1 MNTEQK
7 QYDAPTK
14 QVSAEQKTAAE
25 KSPVTEPPTEKRR
38 MTLSGREKTDVAKI
52 LGFAG
57 VLLVIG
63 FVGLLFFLRPSE
75 SQAEKRKLTEF
86 PAFTWADFLDGT
98 YFSTVS
104 TWYADTFPGRDG
116 LISVQHALEEL
127 YGIRTVRVV
136 KPNTPSGGNTGGG
149 ATPGHDNGTPVEK
162 LGTMYIKGN
171 QAFEAY
177 RYNERAAARY
187 AAILNRA
194 AEAMP
199 NAKVYDL
206 IVPLSYSVN
215 LTEREQAQFDLSD
228 AGESVSKMYAMMN
241 ASVGKISVLPE
252 LLAHKDEYLY
262 FRTDHHWTAR
272 GAYYAY
278 RAFCAEAG
286 LTPRELDSWKRMEFA
301 GFLGTLYSEAGSPSS
316 LGNTPDTVEAW
327 IPSGTNKMTVYPVKG
342 DATTQYPVIQTATD
356 RYYAAAGSKYNCF
369 IAGDNPLSVIENPN
383 AERDEAIVVVK
394 ESFGN
399 AFVPFLVDTYRTVYV
414 VDYRTFRAK
423 MGVSLPAFVAEK
435 GASTVLFLNNM
446 TATSASERLSE
457 MEGILK

>member
-1 MNTEQK
+1 MNTEQLEHTE
-7 QYDAPTK
+7 QD
-14 QVSAEQKTAAE
+14 SAAGSPPPEKPPRRQATVLTA
-25 KSPVTEPPTEKRR
+25 
-38 MTLSGREKTDVAKI
+38 REKTDVAKI

-57 VLLVIG
+57 TMLVIAL
-63 FVGLLFFLRPSE
+63 VGLLIFLRPSE
-75 SQAEKRKLTEF
+75 SQTEKRKLTEF
-86 PAFTWADFLDGT
+86 PSFSWAGILDGS
-98 YFSTVS
+98 YFSGIT

-116 LISVQHALEEL
+116 LISLQKALENL
-127 YGIRTVRVV
+127 YGIRTVQVIA
-136 KPNTPSGGNTGGG
+136 PTNPSAGDGGTDLTPGQEGG
-149 ATPGHDNGTPVEK
+149 APVER

-177 RYNERAAARY
+177 RYSESAAARY

-199 NAKVYDL
+199 GVKVYDL

-215 LTEREQAQFDLSD
+215 LTEREQATFGMSD

-241 ASVGKISVLPE
+241 GSVGKITVLPE
-252 LLAHKDEYLY
+252 LLAHKNEYLY

-286 LTPRELDSWKRMEFA
+286 VTPKALDAWEKYEFS
-301 GFLGTLYSEAGSPSS
+301 GFLGTLYSQAPAK
-316 LGNTPDTVEAW
+316 LGDTPDTVEAW
-327 IPSGTNKMTVYPVKG
+327 VPGGTNRMTVWEKNG
-342 DATTQYPVIQTATD
+342 GTTTQYPIIQTNAG
-356 RYYAAAGSKYNCF
+356 YYAAAGSKYNCF
-369 IAGDNPLSVIENPN
+369 LAGDHPLTVIENPK
-383 AERDEAIVVVK
+383 AEKNTSILVVK

-399 AFVPFLVDTYRTVYV
+399 AFVPFLVDHYRTVYV
-414 VDYRTFRAK
+414 VDYRTFRGTVGK
-423 MGVSLPAFVAEK
+423 SLQNFVAEK
-435 GASTVLFLNNM
+435 GIGEVLFINNM